1 MNKVMIFLIVLIV
14 GCGVGVQKNTN
25 FGQGQEPQGATPGDY
40 CDYNTSCL
48 GYLRCVKNSCRE

>member
-1 MNKVMIFLIVLIV
+1 MIFLIVLIV

-25 FGQGQEPQGATPGDY
+25 LGQGQEPQGATPGDY